1 MIGPGLF
8 HGLVSAAS
16 GMRSSVDKTH
26 SSCGGSMTSES
37 AGSLEKPAKRQ
48 HLIPPEV
55 LVPLS
60 MKASSSYST
69 PLSIEKDEER
79 NNGVGIG
86 GGSSSS
92 KDHLGNGFSFVVPE
106 GRVHGGGLM
115 SLLGGNLRNGINE
128 L

>member
-1 MIGPGLF
+1 MI
-8 HGLVSAAS
+8 
-16 GMRSSVDKTH
+16 
-26 SSCGGSMTSES
+26 SES
-37 AGSLEKPAKRQ
+37 ADSLEMPAKRQ

-69 PLSIEKDEER
+69 PLRTEKDEER
-79 NNGVGIG
+79 NKGVGIG
-86 GGSSSS
+86 GGGGGGSSSSS
-92 KDHLGNGFSFVVPE
+92 KNHLGNGFGFVVPE

-128 L
+128 R

>member
-1 MIGPGLF
+1 
-8 HGLVSAAS
+8 
-16 GMRSSVDKTH
+16 
-26 SSCGGSMTSES
+26 MTSES
-37 AGSLEKPAKRQ
+37 ADSLEKPAKRQ

-92 KDHLGNGFSFVVPE
+92 SKDHLGNGFSFVVPE